1 VGAGCGG
8 GATGGG
14 GAGCGRL
21 EPPPCSTPSPPPLPE
36 LQGEDALIL
45 ASSEPLPPPPPLLL
59 HHLHHHQPDSDQQ
72 QLYHHQHLRQQ
83 QQEPQQHRR
92 LITPVP
98 VQQASPVSAN
108 GDLSSPAAVGNG
120 SRNGRQ
126 PAATPKRDSPA
137 TIAAKEAPGW
147 QMFLGFKSSTV
158 SFTSEEVDRLRA
170 ARDES
175 RTRVGRREESRTR
188 AAAAAA
194 HLQQQQLFP
203 KPAAPPPQ
211 QQQLPGPA
219 AAVRNDQLRRE
230 ESFAAAAGRLKRT
243 ESRGR
248 KRTENP
254 NSGCGGPGEDDGPG
268 GGCGEDGGQENAD
281 PNNWSGVKKRQQL
294 GGIVQQRSQQ
304 LLGRSTAHQQKP
316 TPQPRISGGYNG

>member
-1 VGAGCGG
+1 
-8 GATGGG
+8 
-14 GAGCGRL
+14 
-21 EPPPCSTPSPPPLPE
+21 
-36 LQGEDALIL
+36 
-45 ASSEPLPPPPPLLL
+45 
-59 HHLHHHQPDSDQQ
+59 
-72 QLYHHQHLRQQ
+72 
-83 QQEPQQHRR
+83 
-92 LITPVP
+92 
-98 VQQASPVSAN
+98 
-108 GDLSSPAAVGNG
+108 
-120 SRNGRQ
+120 
-126 PAATPKRDSPA
+126 
-137 TIAAKEAPGW
+137 
-147 QMFLGFKSSTV
+147 MFLGFKSSTV

-188 AAAAAA
+188 AAAAA
-194 HLQQQQLFP
+194 HLQQQQQLFP
-203 KPAAPPPQ
+203 KPAAPPQQ

-230 ESFAAAAGRLKRT
+230 ESFAAAAAGRLKRT

-254 NSGCGGPGEDDGPG
+254 NSGCGGPGEEDGPG

-304 LLGRSTAHQQKP
+304 LLGRSTAQQQKP
-316 TPQPRISGGYNG
+316 TPQSRISGDYHG